1 MARVSLP
8 FYLGSFFVAFAGP
21 IAILIAAPRFHLPR
35 AAVGA
40 AIVLG
45 LCGGVVLYVLLYK
58 AWNAIQ
64 DRFVRTTPGRA
75 VGFLFIPL
83 FNVYWMFEAVWGF
96 AKDYNQLLRRYSLDL
111 DPLPEGLFLG
121 FCILMVLS
129 LLPGITGWID
139 LLLYVSVLST
149 EAMLVA
155 YVCDAV
161 NALPDLKEL
170 RGQPN

>member
-1 MARVSLP
+1 MARLSLP

-21 IAILIAAPRFHLPR
+21 VAILIAVSRFRIPTTIL
-35 AAVGA
+35 AA

-45 LCGGVVLYVLLYK
+45 LYGGVVLLVLLYK
-58 AWNAIQ
+58 AWDALQ
-64 DRFVRTTPGRA
+64 DGFARTTPGRA

-83 FNVYWMFEAVWGF
+83 FNAYWMFEAVWGL

-111 DPLPEGLFLG
+111 DPLPEGLFLA
-121 FCILMVLS
+121 FCILTLLS
-129 LLPGITGWID
+129 IFPGITGWVD
-139 LLLYVSVLST
+139 SLVWVGVLVV
-149 EAMLVA
+149 EALLVA

-161 NALPDLKEL
+161 NVLPDLREL